1 MPAELTPPSCVTK
14 PDSWCPAIYD
24 LTGNRVLASYADL
37 LIAKPLHIAL
47 IIAVAFLLRRLVYR
61 TINGLTKGNGRPPR
75 ILRVLRERKGGSVAD
90 LTERRAQ
97 RAKTIGSVLRST
109 ASFLIFGMA
118 GMYVCQTLGINL
130 APLLASAG
138 VAGVAIAFGAQNL
151 VRDFLSGM
159 FMLVEDQ
166 YGVGDVV
173 DLDKASG
180 TVESVGLRVTTV
192 RDGNGT
198 VWYVPNGAIT
208 RVGNSSQGFAVAVVD
223 FPVAYASDLQRAI
236 EVATEVAT
244 EVTGK
249 EPLSEDVLEPPKML
263 GVHQITADTITLRLT
278 ARVRPGRQ
286 WAVQRAL
293 RAEIKRAFDAAD
305 IPPPTPHPLATSSS
319 G

>member
-1 MPAELTPPSCVTK
+1 MPAELTPPSCVND
-14 PDSWCPAIYD
+14 PGSWCPAIYG
-24 LTGNRVLASYADL
+24 LTGNPLLANYADL
-37 LIAKPLHIAL
+37 LIAKPLRIAL
-47 IIAVAFLLRRLVYR
+47 ILVVAFLLRRVVHR
-61 TINGLTKGNGRPPR
+61 AINGLSRGNGGRRPR
-75 ILRVLRERKGGSVAD
+75 ILRVLRERKSSSTAD

-109 ASFLIFGMA
+109 SSFLIFGLA
-118 GMYVCQTLGINL
+118 AMYVCQTLGVDL

-138 VAGVAIAFGAQNL
+138 VAGVAFAFGAQNL

-236 EVATEVAT
+236 EVATDVAT
-244 EVTGK
+244 EAAGRQ
-249 EPLSEDVLEPPKML
+249 PLSDDVLEPPKML
-263 GVHQITADTITLRLT
+263 GVHQITAGTITLRLT
-278 ARVRPGRQ
+278 AKVRPGRQ
-286 WAVQRAL
+286 WAVQRTL
-293 RAEIKRAFDAAD
+293 RAEIKRAFDAAK
-305 IPPPTPHPLATSSS
+305 IPPPSPSAVAASS
-319 G
+319 